1 MSEGQHLALAT
12 PERALL
18 SLPIAGVGSRVLAYL
33 ADFLLLLAC
42 WFAAALAFSL
52 ASDLFGAWG
61 ALSGLGQVLFVL
73 GIFFVQWG
81 YWTLAEVFWKGQ
93 TPGKRWVGIRVVRA
107 DGSPVGL
114 FESAVRNLIRFVDF
128 LPGLYAVGVVAM
140 LIDKQ
145 HRRLG
150 DLAAGT
156 VLVRV
161 EAVDL
166 SRYAA
171 SPSAVASVPS
181 GAAAPLSA
189 QDAEVLT
196 DFLKRADALEAGA
209 RGRLSALMASR
220 FLSHLGE
227 AERAAALADVAKL
240 KALLQA
246 RLHG

>member
-1 MSEGQHLALAT
+1 MTQGQNLALAT

-33 ADFLLLLAC
+33 ADFLLLFAC
-42 WFAAALAFSL
+42 WLAAAFAFTL
-52 ASDLFGAWG
+52 VGDLFAAWG
-61 ALSGLGQVLFVL
+61 ALGGLGQVLFVL
-73 GIFFVQWG
+73 AVFFVQWG

-161 EAVDL
+161 EEVDL

-171 SPSAVASVPS
+171 AP
-181 GAAAPLSA
+181 AAAPAGTVGPLSA

-196 DFLKRADALEAGA
+196 DFLKRADTLEAASRA
-209 RGRLSALMASR
+209 RLGALMAAR
-220 FLSHLGE
+220 FLAHLPE
-227 AERAAALADVAKL
+227 SERAAAVADLAKL

-246 RLHG
+246 RLVG